1 MRDTNHALRATRNTL
16 QRGTPVASSSSSW
29 ARPGAACGCDGVA
42 GSPTPPAPQQD
53 AGAAGFAGLTM
64 RESIM
69 GARFSPGTP
78 IAGRAS
84 TEDQSMFR
92 FLGWAALI
100 VFIIGLLVVFG
111 VIDFIF

>member
-1 MRDTNHALRATRNTL
+1 LRWRRRIAD
-16 QRGTPVASSSSSW
+16 A
-29 ARPGAACGCDGVA
+29 PGAAA
-42 GSPTPPAPQQD
+42 GRRRGGLRGTDD
-53 AGAAGFAGLTM
+53 A
-64 RESIM
+64 RVDH